1 MAVHCH
7 KENKVTVQKSIP
19 TSTVKEVVALGSLLN
34 SVKAS
39 AGVVELAALTVN
51 QAAMLGLTKI
61 QMEAIESAREA
72 GWDCQSLEDLRA
84 LNQSSIAAARAAY
97 K

>member
-1 MAVHCH
+1 MTVHKPVPAVAL
-7 KENKVTVQKSIP
+7 
-19 TSTVKEVVALGSLLN
+19 KEVGAFGSLLN
-34 SVKAS
+34 SIKATAS
-39 AGVVELAALTVN
+39 VVELVALTAN
-51 QAAMLGLTKI
+51 QAAMLGLTKV

-84 LNQSSIAAARAAY
+84 LNQASIAAARAAY